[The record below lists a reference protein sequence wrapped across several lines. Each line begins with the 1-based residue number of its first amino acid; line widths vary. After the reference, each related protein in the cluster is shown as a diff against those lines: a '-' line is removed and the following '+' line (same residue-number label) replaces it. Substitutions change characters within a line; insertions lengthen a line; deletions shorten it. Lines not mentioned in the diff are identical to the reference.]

1 MSSGLKYPFV
11 WVVVG
16 VVLLL
21 GDLASGATPT
31 AVQALKLLPIQKNVD
46 YDRPSPEDAA
56 KCKISARKI
65 DGHVGWVVEDSQ
77 GNLLRRFIDT
87 NGDNMVD
94 QWSYFKDGVE
104 VYRDID
110 SNFNGKADQY
120 RWFNTGGSRWGLDK
134 DEDGAIETWKT
145 ISAEEVAAEAVAALA
160 TQDAQRFSRL
170 LLTAEEVKSL
180 GLGEARASQLT
191 EKIGKLREEFAKAAS
206 DQKAISSKTRYLQFS
221 ATQPG
226 IVPAGSEGS
235 TMDLLVY
242 ENAMAVVETGGKHS
256 QVQIGTLVRADNV
269 WRLIDVPRP
278 LGENQAAMP
287 LAGFFFRAV
296 GGGAAGKMAAGAS
309 SEAVQKLY
317 TELDKLDKAAAGAS
331 TPEARAEF
339 NTRRAEM
346 LEKIAQQ
353 ARTPEERDMWT
364 RQLADWVSASFQ
376 SGNFPE
382 GAKRLEAL
390 FERLKKAGDQPDSLA
405 YVRFRQ
411 LLAENALKLQAQGAD
426 VPKLQAEWLKTLQ
439 HYVEEYPKAVDASE
453 AMLQLAMNQEFTGQ
467 EEEAKKW
474 YGRIVSDFPD
484 SPAGRKAT
492 GARTRLESVGKEI
505 AFSGKSTAGE
515 AIDLA
520 GQRGNVVVIY
530 YWATWCQPCKGEL
543 PALKELVAK
552 YGKSGLSVIGVS
564 LDYKKADLTAFLE
577 ENRLAWPQVWEEGSL
592 DSRPA
597 NQLGIVTVPTMLLV
611 DRSGKV
617 VSRNVR
623 ISDLETEVK
632 KLLK

>member
-1 MSSGLKYPFV
+1 MSSGLTYPFV
-11 WVVVG
+11 WVVAAAT
-16 VVLLL
+16 LLL
-21 GDLASGATPT
+21 GDLTSAATPT
-31 AVQALKLLPIQKNVD
+31 AAQALKLAPIQKNVD
-46 YDRPSPEDAA
+46 YDRPSPDEAA
-56 KCKISARKI
+56 RCKISARKI
-65 DGHVGWVVEDSQ
+65 EGHVGWVVEDPQ
-77 GNLLRRFIDT
+77 GNMLRRFTDT

-134 DEDGAIETWKT
+134 DEDGVIESWKA

-160 TQDAQRFSRL
+160 AQDSERFARL
-170 LLTAEEVKSL
+170 LLASDEVKSL

-191 EKIGKLREEFAKAAS
+191 DKIGKLSGEFSKVAAE
-206 DQKAISSKTRYLQFS
+206 QKGISPKTRYLQFS

-226 IVPAGSEGS
+226 TVPAGTEGS

-242 ENAMAVVETGGKHS
+242 ENAMAVVETAGKHA

-278 LGENQAAMP
+278 MTEGQAAVP
-287 LAGFFFRAV
+287 LAGFFFRAAGS
-296 GGGAAGKMAAGAS
+296 GGPGKMPAGVS
-309 SEAVQKLY
+309 SEATQKLY
-317 TELDKLDKAAAGAS
+317 ADLAKLDKAAAEAS
-331 TPEARAEF
+331 TPEARAEL
-339 NTRRAEM
+339 NGRRADM
-346 LEKIAQQ
+346 LEKIAEQ

-364 RQLADWVSASFQ
+364 RQLADWISAGFQ

-390 FERLKKAGDQPDSLA
+390 FVRLKKAGDQTDSLA
-405 YVRFRQ
+405 YVHFRQ
-411 LLAENALKLQAQGAD
+411 LLAENAQKMQASGAD

-439 HYVEEYPKAVDASE
+439 QYVEEYPKSIDASE
-453 AMLQLAMNQEFTGQ
+453 AMLQLAMNNEFTGQ

-474 YGRIVSDFPD
+474 YGRIVSDFAD
-484 SPAGRKAT
+484 SPAARRAG
-492 GARTRLESVGKEI
+492 GARTRLESVGK
-505 AFSGKSTAGE
+505 ALSFQGKGTSGET
-515 AIDLA
+515 IDLA
-520 GQRGNVVVIY
+520 GQRGNVVVLY

-543 PALKELVAK
+543 PALKEVAAK

-564 LDYKKADLTAFLE
+564 LDYKLADLTAYLE
-577 ENRLAWPQVWEEGSL
+577 ENRLPWPQIWEEGSL

-597 NQLGIVTVPTMLLV
+597 NQLGIVTLPTMLLV

-617 VSRNVR
+617 VSRNLR
-623 ISDLETEVK
+623 IADLEGEVK